1 MRRLGTQALSFAEDC
16 VQDAFVAALDAWP
29 RQGIPDNP
37 FAWLLKTAH
46 HRAIDRLRRH
56 AMQSAMEPRVG
67 EWMKM
72 LMQSSFDR
80 PIFDDELVLII
91 LCCHPELSLEARLAL
106 TLKSV
111 CGFNVEQISRALL
124 IAPAAVAQR
133 LVRAKSHI
141 KAQSIEF
148 TMPALPLLAERM
160 PSVLKTIYLMF
171 NEGYS
176 TSSGDMLVRHE
187 LCIEALRLIELV
199 TGDERT
205 SLPEAH
211 ALAALLMFQHARHCA
226 RVTSDGTPLLLDQQ
240 DRTLWDKQL
249 NTQGFR
255 HLSAS
260 MNSKVLTS
268 YHLEAGIA
276 SVHAA
281 ATSWEHTDWKQLVAY
296 YESLHAMTPSPVVRV
311 NQAVAIAM
319 LDGPEKGVAILRL
332 IESDKAM
339 QNYLPYYMT
348 LGELELRSNRRCQ
361 AREAFQR
368 ALTLAMS
375 EPERKL
381 LLTKLHKVF
390 DA

>member
-1 MRRLGTQALSFAEDC
+1 
-16 VQDAFVAALDAWP
+16 
-29 RQGIPDNP
+29 
-37 FAWLLKTAH
+37 
-46 HRAIDRLRRH
+46 
-56 AMQSAMEPRVG
+56 
-67 EWMKM
+67 
-72 LMQSSFDR
+72 
-80 PIFDDELVLII
+80 
-91 LCCHPELSLEARLAL
+91 
-106 TLKSV
+106 
-111 CGFNVEQISRALL
+111 
-124 IAPAAVAQR
+124 
-133 LVRAKSHI
+133 
-141 KAQSIEF
+141 
-148 TMPALPLLAERM
+148 MPAMPLLAERM

-176 TSSGDMLVRHE
+176 TSTGDTLVRHE

-226 RVTSDGTPLLLDQQ
+226 RVTSDGIPLLLDQQ

-249 NTQGFR
+249 ITHGFR

-260 MNSKVLTS
+260 MNSKELTS

-281 ATSWEHTDWKQLVAY
+281 ATSLEHTDWKQLVAY
-296 YESLHAMTPSPVVRV
+296 YEALHAMTPSPVVRV

-319 LDGPEKGVAILRL
+319 LDGPQKGVAILRS
-332 IESDKAM
+332 IANDKAM
-339 QNYLPYYMT
+339 QNYLPYYMI
-348 LGELELRSNRRCQ
+348 LGELELRSNRQCQ

-381 LLTKLHKVF
+381 LLTNLHKAL